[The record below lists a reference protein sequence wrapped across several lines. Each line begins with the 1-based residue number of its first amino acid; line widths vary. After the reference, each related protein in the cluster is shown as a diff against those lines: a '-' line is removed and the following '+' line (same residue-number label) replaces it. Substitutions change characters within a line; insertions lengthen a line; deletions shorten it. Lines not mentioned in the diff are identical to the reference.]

1 MRTQEKLGT
10 LEETIKMTDQ
20 FKIDKSIAPKK
31 TQIIQKA
38 LEEAN
43 IKQEAPEEA
52 HVEQEAPEE
61 AHIEQKATKEAHI
74 EQEATAEVQVP
85 ENCEISVSYVYAGEK
100 WDQNNIIFTFQV
112 ASIRNDEDPEPRNV
126 GECQHRNDLPKWKE
140 VIQAKLN
147 SLTK

>member
-1 MRTQEKLGT
+1 
-10 LEETIKMTDQ
+10 MTYQ
-20 FKIDKSIAPKK
+20 FKIDKSITLEEAE
-31 TQIIQKA
+31 IIQKA
-38 LEEAN
+38 PKEVH
-43 IKQEAPEEA
+43 I
-52 HVEQEAPEE
+52 EQEAPEE
-61 AHIEQKATKEAHI
+61 AHIEQKAPKEA
-74 EQEATAEVQVP
+74 QVP
-85 ENCEISVSYVYAGEK
+85 KNCEISVSYVYAGEK